1 MNQEQPT
8 AAGSIES
15 RGQGCCA
22 GLLWEAATLILNLP
36 DHPIGRE
43 DAANTELLG
52 GVLSVAMAYG
62 IDQSFMQSQLN
73 PLTGENT
80 IDWLG
85 QQLQQRSQLQGRR
98 QGELSP
104 ANLLD
109 GTVGPVDV
117 GLSNLPLMGSPVR
130 ICGPQVPDDSTGNP

>member
-1 MNQEQPT
+1 MDQKQPT
-8 AAGSIES
+8 PAGSIKI
-15 RGQGCCA
+15 RRQGGCA

-36 DHPIGRE
+36 NHPVGRE

-52 GVLSVAMAYG
+52 GILGIAMANG
-62 IDQSFMQSQLN
+62 IDQGFMQPQLD

-80 IDWLG
+80 TDGLG

-104 ANLLD
+104 AKPL
-109 GTVGPVDV
+109 GRHSGPLTSVF
-117 GLSNLPLMGSPVR
+117 R
-130 ICGPQVPDDSTGNP
+130 TYR